1 MAVNL
6 SQLGGAAAQFFDD
19 SGVPLSGGKLFT
31 YLAGTTTPEVTYQSF
46 AGTTQ
51 HPNPIVFNAAGRVA
65 SGEIW
70 LTTGVAY
77 KMVLKTSADVLI
89 GTYDDINRS

>member
-1 MAVNL
+1 MAVTL

-19 SGVPLSGGKLFT
+19 SGVPLAGGKLYT
-31 YLAGTTTPEVTYQSF
+31 YF
-46 AGTTQ
+46 AGTTAPATSYQ
-51 HPNPIVFNAAGRVA
+51 SAAGTTEHPNPIIFNAAGRVD

-70 LTTGVAY
+70 LTTGVSY
-77 KMVLKTSADVLI
+77 KMVLKTSTDVLI

>member
-1 MAVNL
+1 L
-6 SQLGGAAAQFFDD
+6 RGAAAQFFDD

-31 YLAGTTTPEVTYQSF
+31 YLAGTTTPATTYQSA
-46 AGTTQ
+46 AGTAE
-51 HPNPIVFNAAGRVA
+51 HPNPIVFNAAGRIA

-70 LTTGVAY
+70 LTTGVSY

-89 GTYDDINRS
+89 GSYDDINRS